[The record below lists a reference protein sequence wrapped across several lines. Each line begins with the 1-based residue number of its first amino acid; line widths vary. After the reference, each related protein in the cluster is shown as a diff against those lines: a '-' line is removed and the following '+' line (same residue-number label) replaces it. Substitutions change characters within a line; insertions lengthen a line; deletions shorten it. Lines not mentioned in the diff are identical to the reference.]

1 MDGTDGAKFATLQ
14 RAAEVEIES
23 MLETLWIPMLH
34 LCVCCLRANHAV
46 CLSRR
51 VVGATLWKR
60 RALMNPTYP
69 ASLAA

>member
-23 MLETLWIPMLH
+23 VVETVPMLH
-34 LCVCCLRANHAV
+34 GCACVPFTRKLCHVFC
-46 CLSRR
+46 
-51 VVGATLWKR
+51 VGELWGLLQPR
-60 RALMNPTYP
+60 DLMNPTYP

>member
-23 MLETLWIPMLH
+23 VVETVPMLH
-34 LCVCCLRANHAV
+34 GYVCVPFTRKLCHEFC
-46 CLSRR
+46 
-51 VVGATLWKR
+51 VGELWGLLKPR
-60 RALMNPTYP
+60 DLMNPTYP